1 MYDVVFGGF
10 AMRMKDDTNIAIG
23 ERIKEIRTK
32 LNITQEALAEMVNLG
47 SGQQISDIERG
58 LCGISITKLIE
69 FCKVLDIDA
78 DYLLFGTSSRSK
90 NNPMNKYLS
99 KMTPEQTR
107 CVEQLIS
114 TYAKSCG
121 IN

>member
-1 MYDVVFGGF
+1 
-10 AMRMKDDTNIAIG
+10 MRVKDDMNTAIG

-32 LNITQEALAEMVNLG
+32 QNITQENLSEMVNLG

-69 FCKVLDIDA
+69 FCKALDIDA
-78 DYLLFGTSSRSK
+78 DYLLFGTLTRSK
-90 NNPMNKYLS
+90 NIPINRYLT
-99 KMTPEQTR
+99 KMTPEQAR

-121 IN
+121 IE

>member
-1 MYDVVFGGF
+1 
-10 AMRMKDDTNIAIG
+10 MRVKDDTNIAIG

-32 LNITQEALAEMVNLG
+32 LNITQEYLAEMVNLG

-69 FCKVLDIDA
+69 FCKALDIDA
-78 DYLLFGTSSRSK
+78 DYLLFGTSTRSK
-90 NNPMNKYLS
+90 NNPMNKHLS
-99 KMTPEQTR
+99 KMTPEQSR
-107 CVEQLIS
+107 CAEELVS
-114 TYAKSCG
+114 AYAKSCG